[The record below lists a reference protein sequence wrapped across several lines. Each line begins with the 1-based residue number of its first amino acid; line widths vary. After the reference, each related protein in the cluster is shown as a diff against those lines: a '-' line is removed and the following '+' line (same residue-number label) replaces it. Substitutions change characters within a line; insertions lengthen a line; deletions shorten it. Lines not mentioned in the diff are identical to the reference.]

1 MSDGVALDEYTLEMC
16 ELLAEVE
23 REWRV
28 AAARA
33 RRPEAVTEVRSAFVE
48 RWSAPLRERLDH
60 LFGAMTPLVER
71 LPAEDLSSS
80 RSLHHQ
86 LVQPFFMQSPFCRR
100 ATDKPLGYPGD
111 YGLVEMI
118 FRGREGTPGPL
129 GSLLGNYALQ
139 VGPSEAHRGRLPWA
153 VEELS
158 ALAAPGT
165 LPRILSFACG
175 PEVIL
180 RRWVEAGA
188 EAEIVLADHDPAAL
202 QWAKR
207 RILKARPRGN
217 ATTVTTVV
225 ANAFNLR
232 GDLLEELGAG
242 RPFDAVC
249 VLGLLDYLDDA
260 QIVRFL
266 TAMSAVLR
274 PDGRLLLSNLHATNP
289 WRSLMELTADWVVAH
304 RTVAGFEALVAEAG
318 AYGDIRTRLHSTGT
332 NLYCAA
338 TRT

>member
-1 MSDGVALDEYTLEMC
+1 MSDCLVLDDYTLEMC

-33 RRPEAVTEVRSAFVE
+33 RRPEAVTEARGAFVT
-48 RWSAPLRERLDH
+48 RWAPPLRERLDH
-60 LFGAMTPLVER
+60 LFAAMTPLVER
-71 LPAEDLSSS
+71 LPAEDLAAS
-80 RSLHHQ
+80 RTLHHQ
-86 LVQPFFMQSPFCRR
+86 LVQPFFLQSPFCRR

-118 FRGREGTPGPL
+118 FRGREGSPGPV
-129 GSLLGNYALQ
+129 GALLGNYALQ

-153 VEELS
+153 LEELG
-158 ALAAPGT
+158 ALGTPGT

-180 RRWVEAGA
+180 RKWVEGGA

-202 QWAKR
+202 QWASR
-207 RILKARPRGN
+207 RLLKARPRGN
-217 ATTVTTVV
+217 ATTVTTVT

-232 GDLLEELGAG
+232 GDLPETLGGG

-266 TAMSAVLR
+266 AAMSTVLR
-274 PDGRLLLSNLHATNP
+274 PGGRLLLSNLHTTNP

-304 RTVAGFEALVAEAG
+304 RTVAGFEALVAESG
-318 AYGDIRTRLHSTGT
+318 AYGDIRTRLHTSGT

-338 TRT
+338 TRA